1 MKVLIHIGG
10 ITLTPEEFFLLIQK
24 VVKDRQTS
32 FELFL
37 KKKTRGE
44 RKNWKSQLI
53 SYLRFNW

>member
-37 KKKTRGE
+37 KKKNTW
-44 RKNWKSQLI
+44 RKVELKIPTNFL
-53 SYLRFNW
+53 FEV

>member
-37 KKKTRGE
+37 KKKHVAKGRTE
-44 RKNWKSQLI
+44 NP
-53 SYLRFNW
+53 N

>member
-37 KKKTRGE
+37 KKKTRDE
-44 RKNWKSQLI
+44 K
-53 SYLRFNW
+53 

>member
-37 KKKTRGE
+37 KKKKHVTKGRTE
-44 RKNWKSQLI
+44 NP
-53 SYLRFNW
+53 N